1 MSLCVQPSPFLFF
14 TSSLSFYFISFSFFF
29 FSYSCSYSLLSPFS
43 SATPSLLFSMSHII
57 DPSHRN
63 PPANRRTVGDQFS
76 TAQPSVAQHLG
87 HQTKP
92 TKSKINTKSPDYI
105 ANYKEMLE
113 MVDQLNERLQEATFQ
128 GADRLLALHH
138 KRGSILGTPSCF
150 SALLLLPIRSIHVY

>member
-1 MSLCVQPSPFLFF
+1 
-14 TSSLSFYFISFSFFF
+14 
-29 FSYSCSYSLLSPFS
+29 
-43 SATPSLLFSMSHII
+43 MSHII

-76 TAQPSVAQHLG
+76 MTQPSVAQHLG

-92 TKSKINTKSPDYI
+92 TKSKINTKSPEYI

-128 GADRLLALHH
+128 GSDRLLALHH
-138 KRGSILGTPSCF
+138 KRGSILGTPSRPSPF
-150 SALLLLPIRSIHVY
+150 HLLLSHFS